1 MEKEDLV
8 LNSSQLRSLR
18 TQMDDFIRRGDNS
31 KLKAIFQLFDR
42 NENGRIDCSELKSVM
57 EQLTQS
63 RFTEDDIKQMIDEAD
78 AKGNGYLEYT
88 EFSEIMMRYRHSQ

>member
-31 KLKAIFQLFDR
+31 KLRAIFQLFDR
-42 NENGRIDCSELKSVM
+42 NKNGRIDCSELKSVM

-63 RFTEDDIKQMIDEAD
+63 RFTEDDIRQMMDEAD
-78 AKGNGYLEYT
+78 ANGNGYLEYT

>member
-31 KLKAIFQLFDR
+31 KLRAIFQLFDR
-42 NENGRIDCSELKSVM
+42 NKNGRIDYSELKSVM

-63 RFTEDDIKQMIDEAD
+63 RFTEDDIRQMMDEAD
-78 AKGNGYLEYT
+78 ANGNGYLEYT